1 MILVA
6 LALAAAA
13 PAPTAF
19 GEQGHALVECTVTS
33 IGALHDCKV
42 LSESPAH
49 ANVGAFALKL
59 SKGFM
64 IDPHDKRITHGKI
77 RIPMQFKMPK
87 PG

>member
-6 LALAAAA
+6 LALAAVQ
-13 PAPTAF
+13 APTAF
-19 GEQGHALVECTVTS
+19 GEQGHALVECTVTP

-59 SKGFM
+59 AKGFL
-64 IDPHDKRITHGKI
+64 IDPHDKRIANGKI
-77 RIPMQFKMPK
+77 RIPIQFKMPK
-87 PG
+87 AG

>member
-1 MILVA
+1 MILFA
-6 LALAAAA
+6 LALAAA

-19 GEQGHALVECTVTS
+19 GEQGHAMVECTVTP

-42 LSESPAH
+42 LSENPPH

-59 SKGFM
+59 SKGFL
-64 IDPHDKRITHGKI
+64 IDPHDKRITNRKI

-87 PG
+87 AG